1 MTYATNAPQLPGE
14 SVGDALARRLAET
27 AEKEVWNGTTLI
39 GPHRDDL
46 VFEMGGRALASFAS
60 RGQQRTAILAFKLAE
75 LDLLTALDGRP
86 PLLLLDDV
94 FSELDPERRAH
105 LVRRI
110 AALPQAFVTTTT
122 LEDLDP
128 ALRSRRDDLVGDR
141 RRGRDVEAGGE
152 RRRGRGDPAVSTRDP
167 GSTARRRRPD
177 RIGDLLPDAAR
188 QLGLEDELRF
198 ARAMATWDAI
208 VAERVPPAVGACR
221 LERLERDAI
230 VVQADEPIVAAELRM
245 RAIELL
251 AAFSSAPGASACT
264 SCGFGPGP
272 EAPPGR
278 AGSPRV

>member
-1 MTYATNAPQLPGE
+1 M
-14 SVGDALARRLAET
+14 
-27 AEKEVWNGTTLI
+27 
-39 GPHRDDL
+39 
-46 VFEMGGRALASFAS
+46 
-60 RGQQRTAILAFKLAE
+60 
-75 LDLLTALDGRP
+75 
-86 PLLLLDDV
+86 
-94 FSELDPERRAH
+94 
-105 LVRRI
+105 
-110 AALPQAFVTTTT
+110 
-122 LEDLDP
+122 
-128 ALRSRRDDLVGDR
+128 
-141 RRGRDVEAGGE
+141 
-152 RRRGRGDPAVSTRDP
+152 STRDP

-251 AAFSSAPGASACT
+251 AAFSSAPGGVRVHELRLRTGA
-264 SCGFGPGP
+264 GG
-272 EAPPGR
+272 PPGR